1 MENWKKYEEYR
12 SISPFW
18 SWVILVLC
26 SITILAWGMLIMFT
40 VRDVP
45 RRWDFG
51 QLPDTPA
58 ESVHSTQVYRAER
71 FPRVMPMLPGADLK
85 LAPAY
90 KKELSKNKG
99 MERAG
104 EN

>member
-1 MENWKKYEEYR
+1 MDLKKFEEYR
-12 SISPFW
+12 ELSPFLG
-18 SWVILVLC
+18 WVILVLL
-26 SITILAWGMLIMFT
+26 SIVILAWGMVIMFT

-45 RRWDFG
+45 RHWDFG

-58 ESVHSTQVYRAER
+58 ESVHSTAVYQGGK
-71 FPRVMPMLPGADLK
+71 FPRVMPMLPGADKK

-90 KKELSKNKG
+90 SKELSNNKG

-104 EN
+104 GN